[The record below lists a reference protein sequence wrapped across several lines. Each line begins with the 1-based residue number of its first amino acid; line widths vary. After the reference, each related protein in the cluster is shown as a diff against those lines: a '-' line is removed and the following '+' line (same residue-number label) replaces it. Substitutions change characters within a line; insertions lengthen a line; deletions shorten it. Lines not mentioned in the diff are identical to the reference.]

1 MQNSAI
7 DLSIQQE
14 EEESRVDLPAR
25 KKENEKKVQKIKLPP
40 GVRLSMSGEWRWRGI
55 KDHLGLQKVGNYW
68 LPSNGTNL
76 HKRNMLLDAK
86 ENLLA
91 DPSDLPDQ
99 DQAIIVKNLLDP
111 AIEWL
116 SRKIEEEGYKLSTLY
131 LQNDQEKFEKEHT
144 DSSKRPIVEIQRQ
157 EHTILIWKAC
167 LDKEK
172 ELNRKAKAS
181 EVWTHIQKNPKAY
194 DPEGR
199 IIIKMD
205 AHKMEYPRADSGDS
219 LTSLPRT
226 SFSSKLSRLRK
237 NPPF

>member
-7 DLSIQQE
+7 NLSIQQE

-25 KKENEKKVQKIKLPP
+25 KKEKENKIQKIKLPP

-55 KDHLGLQKVGNYW
+55 KNHLGLQKIGNYW
-68 LPSNGTNL
+68 FPSKGTNL

-116 SRKIEEEGYKLSTLY
+116 S
-131 LQNDQEKFEKEHT
+131 
-144 DSSKRPIVEIQRQ
+144 
-157 EHTILIWKAC
+157 
-167 LDKEK
+167 
-172 ELNRKAKAS
+172 
-181 EVWTHIQKNPKAY
+181 NPA
-194 DPEGR
+194 G
-199 IIIKMD
+199 
-205 AHKMEYPRADSGDS
+205 
-219 LTSLPRT
+219 L
-226 SFSSKLSRLRK
+226 
-237 NPPF
+237 

>member
-1 MQNSAI
+1 
-7 DLSIQQE
+7 
-14 EEESRVDLPAR
+14 
-25 KKENEKKVQKIKLPP
+25 
-40 GVRLSMSGEWRWRGI
+40 MSGEWRWRGI
-55 KDHLGLQKVGNYW
+55 KDHRGLQKAGNYL
-68 LPSNGTNL
+68 LPSKGTNL

-91 DPSDLPDQ
+91 DPSGLPDQ

-116 SRKIEEEGYKLSTLY
+116 SRKIEEEGYKLSALY
-131 LQNDQEKFEKEHT
+131 LQNEQEKFEKEHT
-144 DSSKRPIVEIQRQ
+144 DSSKRPIVEIQPQ

-194 DPEGR
+194 DPEGV
-199 IIIKMD
+199 
-205 AHKMEYPRADSGDS
+205 
-219 LTSLPRT
+219 L
-226 SFSSKLSRLRK
+226 
-237 NPPF
+237 